1 MNLVIG
7 ILLGVFLGS
16 IIVYFFKSKQ
26 LMKLKEQNVKLE
38 LEKNQADES
47 LKEIKENKQAL
58 ANEFKA
64 MSQDVLHSNNQAFL
78 DLAKETLSSFNKDA
92 KVDLEKR
99 QKSIENLLNPVHE
112 SLTKFDK
119 QIQNIEKERYGA
131 YEKLSENIS
140 SLHKETNFL
149 LNALK
154 APKSKGQWGEM
165 QLKRVVELAGM
176 VDHVDFTE
184 QSFLKSEEGKQFPDV
199 VVKLPGNKSLV
210 IDAKTPLESYM
221 DAMNCEDEG
230 KKEALLH
237 NHANI
242 VKKHMKS
249 LGGKSYWEKLE
260 NTPEFVVMFLPDENF
275 FSVALQQDPN
285 LIETG
290 TSMNVVLATPTTL
303 IALLKA
309 VAYGWRQEALA
320 ENAREISELG
330 ETLFKRLATY
340 SDHMSKVGNGLK
352 SAINN
357 YNSAVGSLER
367 QVFPAARKFQNLGIG
382 NSNKEID
389 KIESID
395 IIPREI
401 NITEEEK

>member
-1 MNLVIG
+1 MNIVIG
-7 ILLGVFLGS
+7 LLLGLAFGS

-38 LEKNQADES
+38 LEKSQADES